1 MISRVKICGL
11 TRPEDI
17 DAAVAAGADAIGLVF
32 YDPSPRAV
40 SIDLA
45 RQLAAR
51 IPAFVSVTGLFVN
64 PQTDFVKQVLQ
75 KVALDL
81 LQFHGDETAAFCEQ
95 FQRRWIK
102 AIRVRQ
108 QGQIEQAFE
117 AYRASA
123 GLLVDAWHP
132 EQYGGTGHGFN
143 WSLIPEQRPLP
154 LILAGGL
161 QPDNVAAAVQQV
173 RPWAVDVSGGVE
185 IGDMK
190 SEKGIKCAKKMA
202 DFVAA
207 TRSAGSW

>member
-1 MISRVKICGL
+1 MTSRVKICGL
-11 TRPEDI
+11 TRLEDI

-64 PQTDFVKQVLQ
+64 PQADFVRQVLQ
-75 KVALDL
+75 QVALDL

-108 QGQIEQAFE
+108 QGQIKQAFE
-117 AYRASA
+117 EYRNSA

-185 IGDMK
+185 I
-190 SEKGIKCAKKMA
+190 SKGIKCAKKMA